1 MAAIVIKHS
10 DDNYHQVHISFGSH
24 VYEPTLMSD
33 LRDEELQ
40 AFLQNYAD
48 NYEVEYNSMIQSQT
62 AEEAARL
69 AAEQAAIEA
78 EG

>member
-33 LRDEELQ
+33 LRGEELQ
-40 AFLQNYAD
+40 AFFQNYAD
-48 NYEVEYNSMIQSQT
+48 NYEVEYSSMVEART
-62 AEEAARL
+62 AAEAARL